1 MRMSHAPQHRRPDL
15 FVSAKSRSAIPL
27 PDCALVEDA
36 LVQASLDPAVRSLA
50 FVPAAG
56 VPSAP
61 VGCGIILVERDDG
74 RFWLDVE
81 AVRPLRT
88 TYENRTIEGLA
99 CEGLLPIT
107 LTSEEILREPRFAN
121 SRQVWSHRDHPVGF
135 ALRVRLL
142 EIIDEEG
149 PLRLGRLLTSIWSDR
164 DPAPAVLALA
174 CADLLELDLVS
185 RPLGPATMVRARSRR

>member
-1 MRMSHAPQHRRPDL
+1 MRMSQAPQRRRTGL

-50 FVPAAG
+50 FLPAAG
-56 VPSAP
+56 VPPASLGGG
-61 VGCGIILVERDDG
+61 VILIDRDDG

-81 AVRPLRT
+81 AART
-88 TYENRTIEGLA
+88 RRTIDENRTINGLQSEGI
-99 CEGLLPIT
+99 LPIS
-107 LTSEEILREPRFAN
+107 LTAEEILREPRFAN
-121 SRQVWSHRDHPVGF
+121 SRYVWSYRDHPTGF

-149 PLRLGRLLTSIWSDR
+149 PLRLGRLLTSIRSDR

-185 RPLGPATMVRARSRR
+185 RPLGPATMVRGRSRR